1 MRVEMEN
8 AEELLID
15 VLMVCGETWLERA
28 DHWQKAKLVEEL
40 ENAWLE
46 RADHWQKAK
55 LVEELENAGYINAEL
70 LRLAGK

>member
-1 MRVEMEN
+1 MEN

-40 ENAWLE
+40 ENA
-46 RADHWQKAK
+46 
-55 LVEELENAGYINAEL
+55 GYINAEL